1 MYWRSGLPGEK
12 YMNFWLLQLHAGLD
26 PGAFP
31 IRVAAYGLGAGAAA
45 SLCTLAGVVGPGLQ
59 VLSADARLATEVGQ
73 ACPSA
78 GIEVEA
84 VPAH

>member
-1 MYWRSGLPGEK
+1 
-12 YMNFWLLQLHAGLD
+12 MNFWLLQLHAGLD